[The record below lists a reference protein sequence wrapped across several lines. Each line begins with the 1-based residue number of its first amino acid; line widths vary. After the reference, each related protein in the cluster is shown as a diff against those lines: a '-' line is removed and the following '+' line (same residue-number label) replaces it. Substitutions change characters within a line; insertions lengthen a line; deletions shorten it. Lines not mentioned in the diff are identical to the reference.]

1 MNRFKTRLTATVL
14 AVVASLALAATAGAA
29 PVVGPAGE
37 AFYTPPGSL
46 PASNGT
52 LIQYRSNTL
61 QLGAGSPGIK
71 SWKVM
76 YRSSRVDGTA
86 VPVTG
91 TVIVPTASWTG
102 GGSRPI
108 VTYAIGT
115 HGVAKKCA
123 ASKQFETGKDYE
135 IANIVAALQ
144 RGYAVVITD
153 YDGYTLGSKHSYIV
167 AGNEARAVLDI
178 VRAADDIPNVGISA
192 SSKLAIWGYSQGG
205 QAAAAAGEIETS
217 YAPELNTIAVAA
229 GGVPGNLRETATYLD
244 GANGSAFLMLAVYGL
259 SQQYP
264 AALPL
269 ATLANAQ
276 GQAVL
281 ADGENICVF
290 EGLFKYMNKSISQY
304 TVGNKSMAQL
314 LADPAIGAAVDA
326 QKLGTKKITAPTL
339 LYHGEADEFIP
350 LPQAV
355 KLKQDYCG
363 KGTRVSYASFKS
375 EHITTQFQGAGLALD
390 FIRDRLANKFDLGT
404 CITLRPKPTS
414 TANNPTGDLIFSLK
428 DWALSGKVGL
438 KLLGQDVVLP
448 AGAKF
453 RADAN
458 LTTNTLF
465 GQNAVKIP
473 EFCQTI
479 WVTLLPLNVCLN
491 ISSVGNTTG
500 TVSIDN
506 DGILKIQGS
515 TQVDIQVR
523 SIGAG
528 GPFQV
533 PLGCHTATP
542 STLTLNYQGPIS
554 DLGNGNVGFSGTTT
568 FSQLT
573 DCGGV
578 EGVLSLLMSG
588 PGQTYTFSVAPPGST
603 WY

>member
-1 MNRFKTRLTATVL
+1 MKRFKLRLAAAMI
-14 AVVASLALAATAGAA
+14 AVVATFALTASAGAA

-37 AFYTPPGSL
+37 AFYTPPASL
-46 PASNGT
+46 PAANGT

-61 QLGAGSPGIK
+61 QLGSGSPGIK

-102 GGSRPI
+102 GGARPV

-123 ASKQFETGKDYE
+123 ASKLLETGKDYE
-135 IANIVAALQ
+135 IANIVEALQ

-167 AGNEARAVLDI
+167 AGNQARAVLDI

-192 SSKLAIWGYSQGG
+192 SSRLAIWGYSQGG
-205 QAAAAAGEIETS
+205 QSAAAAGEIEAT
-217 YAPELNTIAVAA
+217 YASELNTVAVAA
-229 GGVPGNLRETATYLD
+229 GGVPGNLRQTASYLD
-244 GANGSAFLMLAVYGL
+244 GANGSAFLLLAVYGL

-269 ATLANAQ
+269 ATLANSQ

-290 EGLFKYMNKSISQY
+290 EGLFKYMNESISQY
-304 TVGNKSMAQL
+304 TVGNKTMNQL
-314 LADPAIGAAVDA
+314 LAEPAIGAVVDA
-326 QKLGTKKITAPTL
+326 QKLGTKKIAAPTF

-350 LPQAV
+350 LAQAV
-355 KLKQDYCG
+355 QLKQDYCG

-375 EHITTQFQGAGLALD
+375 EHITTQFQASGLALD
-390 FIRDRLANKFDLGT
+390 FIRDRIANKFDLGT
-404 CITLRPKPTS
+404 CLTLAPKPVS

-428 DWALSGKVGL
+428 DWTLNGKVGL

-448 AGAKF
+448 SGSRF

-458 LTTNTLF
+458 LTTNTLL
-465 GQNAVKIP
+465 GQNAVRIP
-473 EFCQTI
+473 EFCQTLWI
-479 WVTLLPLNVCLN
+479 TLLPLNVCLN

-515 TQVDIQVR
+515 TQVDIQIR
-523 SIGAG
+523 SVGAG
-528 GPFQV
+528 GPFQI
-533 PLGCHTATP
+533 PLGCHTETP
-542 STLTLNYQGPIS
+542 STLALNYQGPVS
-554 DLGNGNVGFSGTTT
+554 DLGKGKVGFSGTTT

-573 DCGGV
+573 GCGGV
-578 EGVLSLLMSG
+578 EGALSLLMSG
-588 PGQTYTFSVAPPGST
+588 PGQTYNFSVAPPGST